1 MDYLLPVV
9 GHTNK
14 GAAVVSPTV
23 TPKPSSSS
31 PRTSL
36 LPPYIHPRNNHK
48 DMPQLPSVFELMVT
62 TQQQPASHPGHKSP
76 VAPGN
81 DPRTPEVNSLPR
93 LEQYPVSAPPPTT
106 SPSDHILPA
115 PHANLHHRRLE
126 PSTDYFS
133 LPSSRKTGPQVAPTQ
148 HYPHQSRSSI
158 SSSIELLSRNPSA
171 SLVTTGSYNTSPNFG
186 PAMVLPRLIPAHAP
200 HGGGANNV
208 PSPHMG
214 SYPGS
219 GHPGSGH
226 PGSGHPGSHNTAPHN
241 TTYVATAMYPTY
253 PPPPPNGPPVDYG
266 GAAPQM
272 AHPHFPPSGPYPPPP
287 YPQYYFGAPPFQDNS
302 TKIWGAPPPPL
313 HVLGSFDENN
323 ALINRRRIIKRR
335 TRTGCLTCRKRRIKC
350 DERKPHC
357 FNCER
362 SKKVCL
368 GYECTNQKTKK
379 RDHESD
385 SKLEETTPLPN
396 SEQGSKSHRV
406 SVHDLTN

>member
-1 MDYLLPVV
+1 MEYLLPV

-14 GAAVVSPTV
+14 GATAVSPTV
-23 TPKPSSSS
+23 TTSN
-31 PRTSL
+31 PRTCL
-36 LPPYIHPRNNHK
+36 LPRTYQ

-62 TQQQPASHPGHKSP
+62 TQQQPAPHSGHKSP
-76 VAPGN
+76 IAPGN

-93 LEQYPVSAPPPTT
+93 LEQYQPPPTT
-106 SPSDHILPA
+106 SPSDQILPV
-115 PHANLHHRRLE
+115 PHATQHHRRLE
-126 PSTDYFS
+126 PSADYFS
-133 LPSSRKTGPQVAPTQ
+133 LPPSRKTGPQVAPVQ
-148 HYPHQSRSSI
+148 HYPHQPRSSI

-171 SLVTTGSYNTSPNFG
+171 TLITPGSYNTSPNFG

-200 HGGGANNV
+200 PTSHGQQG
-208 PSPHMG
+208 PHIPQG
-214 SYPGS
+214 PQGPHS
-219 GHPGSGH
+219 
-226 PGSGHPGSHNTAPHN
+226 APHN
-241 TTYVATAMYPTY
+241 APHTGQHTGPHSAPNTYMTAYAY
-253 PPPPPNGPPVDYG
+253 PPPPNGPGLDYS
-266 GAAPQM
+266 GAPPHM
-272 AHPHFPPSGPYPPPP
+272 AHPHFPPTGPYPPP
-287 YPQYYFGAPPFQDNS
+287 YPQSYFGAPHFQDNT
-302 TKIWGAPPPPL
+302 TKIWGAPPL

-385 SKLEETTPLPN
+385 TKLEETTPLPN
-396 SEQGSKSHRV
+396 LEQGSKSHRV